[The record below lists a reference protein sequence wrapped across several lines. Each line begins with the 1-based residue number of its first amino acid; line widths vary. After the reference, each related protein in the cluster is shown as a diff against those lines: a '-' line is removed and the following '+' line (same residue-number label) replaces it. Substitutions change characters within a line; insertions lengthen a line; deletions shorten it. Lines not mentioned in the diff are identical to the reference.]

1 MVMKL
6 ILLIFLST
14 LFISNAVY
22 AQKDKIERT
31 WYNEEKTSKIQI
43 YKAPN
48 GVFDGK
54 IVWLIRPLEKDGK
67 IKLDK
72 LNPDDKLKSQTIIN
86 SVILKGFTRS
96 KSDTSLYENGTVY
109 SPANGKTYCGVII
122 HRGKELK
129 LRGYF
134 CGFSILGKSWIC
146 PLAE

>member
-6 ILLIFLST
+6 YVLPILI
-14 LFISNAVY
+14 LFVNNTIY
-22 AQKDKIERT
+22 AQKDKIEHI

-43 YKAPN
+43 YK
-48 GVFDGK
+48 GVDDVFYGK
-54 IVWLIRPLEKDGK
+54 IVWLIRPLDKDAHPK
-67 IKLDK
+67 IDK
-72 LNPDDKLKSQTIIN
+72 LNPDPKLKSQPILN

>member
-6 ILLIFLST
+6 CLLLISIVLINS
-14 LFISNAVY
+14 AVH
-22 AQKDKIERT
+22 AQKDKIEHV
-31 WYNEEKTSKIQI
+31 WYNEEKTIKLQI
-43 YKAPN
+43 YKSPT

-54 IVWLIRPLEKDGK
+54 IVWLLRPLEKDGK

-146 PLAE
+146 PIAE

>member
-1 MVMKL
+1 MKGIAL
-6 ILLIFLST
+6 NILLLLTYST
-14 LFISNAVY
+14 TF
-22 AQKDKIERT
+22 AQKDKIERI
-31 WYNEEKTSKIQI
+31 WYNEEKTVKIQI
-43 YKAPN
+43 FKAPD
-48 GVFDGK
+48 GIFFGK
-54 IVWLIRPLEKDGK
+54 IIWMVRPLEADGK

-72 LNPDDKLKSQTIIN
+72 LNPDHKAKTQPILN
-86 SVILKGFTRS
+86 SVILKGFSRS
-96 KSDTSLYENGTVY
+96 ATDTSIYENGTVY

>member
-1 MVMKL
+1 MKGIAL
-6 ILLIFLST
+6 HILLLLTYST
-14 LFISNAVY
+14 TF
-22 AQKDKIERT
+22 AQKDKIERI
-31 WYNEEKTSKIQI
+31 WYNEEKTVKIQI
-43 YKAPN
+43 FKATD
-48 GVFDGK
+48 GIFYGK
-54 IVWLIRPLEKDGK
+54 IIWMVRPLEADGK

-72 LNPDDKLKSQTIIN
+72 LNPDHKAKTQPILN
-86 SVILKGFTRS
+86 SVILKGFSRS
-96 KSDTSLYENGTVY
+96 ATDTSIYENGTVY

>member
-6 ILLIFLST
+6 CLTIISLV
-14 LFISNAVY
+14 FINSVLH
-22 AQKDKIERT
+22 AQKDKIERI
-31 WYNEEKTSKIQI
+31 WYNEEKTIKLQI
-43 YKAPN
+43 YKTP
-48 GVFDGK
+48 GEIFDGK
-54 IVWLIRPLEKDGK
+54 IVWLLRPLEKDGK
-67 IKLDK
+67 VKLDK
-72 LNPDDKLKSQTIIN
+72 LNPNEKLKSQTIFN

-109 SPANGKTYCGVII
+109 SPANGKTYCGVIV

>member
-1 MVMKL
+1 MKHL
-6 ILLIFLST
+6 ALYTLLLLSYSAT
-14 LFISNAVY
+14 F
-22 AQKDKIERT
+22 AQKDKIERI
-31 WYNEEKTSKIQI
+31 WYNEEKTVKIQI
-43 YKAPN
+43 FKAAD
-48 GVFDGK
+48 GIFYGK
-54 IVWLIRPLEKDGK
+54 IIWMVRPLEADGK

-72 LNPDDKLKSQTIIN
+72 LNPNHKAKTQPILN

-96 KSDTSLYENGTVY
+96 ATDTSMYENGTVY

>member
-1 MVMKL
+1 MVMKVFL
-6 ILLIFLST
+6 LLISIILLNS
-14 LFISNAVY
+14 AVH
-22 AQKDKIERT
+22 AQKDKIEHV
-31 WYNEEKTSKIQI
+31 WYNEEKTIKLQI

-54 IVWLIRPLEKDGK
+54 IVWLLRPLEKDGK

-72 LNPDDKLKSQTIIN
+72 LNPDSKLKLQTIIN

-96 KSDTSLYENGTVY
+96 ISDTSLYENGTVY

>member
-6 ILLIFLST
+6 YLLLISIILINST
-14 LFISNAVY
+14 VH
-22 AQKDKIERT
+22 AQKDKIERV
-31 WYNEEKTSKIQI
+31 WYNQEKTIKLQI
-43 YKAPN
+43 YKTP
-48 GVFDGK
+48 GDVFNGK
-54 IVWLIRPLEKDGK
+54 IVWLLRPLEKDGK

-72 LNPDDKLKSQTIIN
+72 LNPNEKLKSQPILN
-86 SVILKGFTRS
+86 SIILKGFTRS

-122 HRGKELK
+122 HRGTELK

>member
-1 MVMKL
+1 M
-6 ILLIFLST
+6 LLTSNIIF
-14 LFISNAVY
+14 
-22 AQKDKIERT
+22 AQKDKIEHI
-31 WYNEEKTSKIQI
+31 WYNEEKTVKIQI
-43 YKAPN
+43 YKAPD
-48 GVFDGK
+48 GIFFGK
-54 IVWLIRPLEKDGK
+54 IVWMLRPLETDGK
-67 IKLDK
+67 VKLDK
-72 LNPDDKLKSQTIIN
+72 LNPDTKAKTQPILN

-96 KSDTSLYENGTVY
+96 TSDTSIYENGTVY

>member
-1 MVMKL
+1 M
-6 ILLIFLST
+6 LLTSNIIF
-14 LFISNAVY
+14 
-22 AQKDKIERT
+22 AQKDKIEHI
-31 WYNEEKTSKIQI
+31 WYNEEKTVKIQI
-43 YKAPN
+43 YKAPD
-48 GVFDGK
+48 GIFFGK
-54 IVWLIRPLEKDGK
+54 IVWMLRPLETDGK
-67 IKLDK
+67 AKLDK
-72 LNPDDKLKSQTIIN
+72 LNPDTKAKTQPILN

-96 KSDTSLYENGTVY
+96 TSDTSIYENGTVY

>member
-1 MVMKL
+1 MKPIALLIL
-6 ILLIFLST
+6 ILLIGNVT
-14 LFISNAVY
+14 H
-22 AQKDKIERT
+22 AQKDKIEHI
-31 WYNEEKTSKIQI
+31 WYNEEKTVKIQI
-43 YKAPN
+43 YKASD
-48 GVFDGK
+48 GIFYGK
-54 IVWLIRPLEKDGK
+54 IVWMLRPLETDGK
-67 IKLDK
+67 VKLDK
-72 LNPDDKLKSQTIIN
+72 LNPNHKAKTQPILN

-96 KSDTSLYENGTVY
+96 ISDTSIYENGTVY

>member
-1 MVMKL
+1 MKGIVL
-6 ILLIFLST
+6 YILLLLTCSST
-14 LFISNAVY
+14 F
-22 AQKDKIERT
+22 AQKDKIERI
-31 WYNEEKTSKIQI
+31 WYNEEKTVKIQI
-43 YKAPN
+43 FKAAD
-48 GVFDGK
+48 GIFYGK
-54 IVWLIRPLEKDGK
+54 IIWMVRPLEADGK

-72 LNPDDKLKSQTIIN
+72 LNPDHKAKTQPILN

-96 KSDTSLYENGTVY
+96 ATDTSMYENGTVY

>member
-1 MVMKL
+1 MKGIAL
-6 ILLIFLST
+6 HILLVLTYST
-14 LFISNAVY
+14 TF
-22 AQKDKIERT
+22 AQKDKIERI
-31 WYNEEKTSKIQI
+31 WYNEEKTVKIQI
-43 YKAPN
+43 FKATD
-48 GVFDGK
+48 GIFYGK
-54 IVWLIRPLEKDGK
+54 IIWMVRPLEADGK

-72 LNPDDKLKSQTIIN
+72 LNPDHKAKTQPILN
-86 SVILKGFTRS
+86 SVILKGFSRS
-96 KSDTSLYENGTVY
+96 ATDTSIYENGTVY

>member
-1 MVMKL
+1 MKGIIIY
-6 ILLIFLST
+6 ILLLIKYSATF
-14 LFISNAVY
+14 
-22 AQKDKIERT
+22 AQKDKIERI
-31 WYNEEKTSKIQI
+31 WYNEEKTVKIQI
-43 YKAPN
+43 FKAAD
-48 GVFDGK
+48 GIFYGK
-54 IVWLIRPLEKDGK
+54 IIWMVRPLEADGK

-72 LNPDDKLKSQTIIN
+72 LNPDKKAKTQPILN

-96 KSDTSLYENGTVY
+96 ATDTSTYENGTVY

>member
-1 MVMKL
+1 MKFTVLL
-6 ILLIFLST
+6 ILI
-14 LFISNAVY
+14 LFSSNIIW
-22 AQKDKIERT
+22 AQKDKIERI
-31 WYNEEKTSKIQI
+31 WYNEEKTVKIQI
-43 YKAPN
+43 FKSNDGIFY
-48 GVFDGK
+48 GK
-54 IVWLIRPLEKDGK
+54 IVWMLRPLETDGK

-72 LNPDDKLKSQTIIN
+72 LNPDHKAKTQPILN

-96 KSDTSLYENGTVY
+96 ASDTSMYENGTVY

-122 HRGKELK
+122 YRGKELK

>member
-1 MVMKL
+1 MKGIAL
-6 ILLIFLST
+6 HILLLVAY
-14 LFISNAVY
+14 SNTF
-22 AQKDKIERT
+22 AQKDKIERI
-31 WYNEEKTSKIQI
+31 WYNEEKTVKIQI
-43 YKAPN
+43 FKATD
-48 GVFDGK
+48 GIFYGK
-54 IVWLIRPLEKDGK
+54 IIWMVRPLEADGK

-72 LNPDDKLKSQTIIN
+72 LNPDHKAKTQPILN

-96 KSDTSLYENGTVY
+96 ATDTSMYENGTVY

>member
-1 MVMKL
+1 MLMKL
-6 ILLIFLST
+6 CTLLISILLT
-14 LFISNAVY
+14 SNTIH
-22 AQKDKIERT
+22 AQKDKIEHV
-31 WYNEEKTSKIQI
+31 WYNEGKTSKIQI
-43 YKAPN
+43 YKGAD
-48 GVFDGK
+48 GIFYGK
-54 IVWLIRPLEKDGK
+54 IVWLIRPLDFDGK
-67 IKLDK
+67 PKLDK
-72 LNPDDKLKSQTIIN
+72 FNPDAKQKTQPILN
-86 SVILKGFTRS
+86 SIILKGFTRS

>member
-1 MVMKL
+1 MKGIAL
-6 ILLIFLST
+6 YILLLLTYSATF
-14 LFISNAVY
+14 
-22 AQKDKIERT
+22 AQKDKIERI
-31 WYNEEKTSKIQI
+31 WYNEEKTVKIQI
-43 YKAPN
+43 FKASD
-48 GVFDGK
+48 GIFYGK
-54 IVWLIRPLEKDGK
+54 IIWMVRPLEADGK
-67 IKLDK
+67 VKLDK
-72 LNPDDKLKSQTIIN
+72 LNPDHKAKTQPILN

-96 KSDTSLYENGTVY
+96 ASDTSMYENGTVY

>member
-1 MVMKL
+1 MKS
-6 ILLIFLST
+6 ILLILVSIF
-14 LFISNAVY
+14 FINGAIY
-22 AQKDKIERT
+22 AQKDKIEHT

>member
-1 MVMKL
+1 MKGIAL
-6 ILLIFLST
+6 HILLVLTYST
-14 LFISNAVY
+14 TF
-22 AQKDKIERT
+22 AQKDKIERI
-31 WYNEEKTSKIQI
+31 WYNEEKTVKIQI
-43 YKAPN
+43 FKATD
-48 GVFDGK
+48 GIFYGK
-54 IVWLIRPLEKDGK
+54 IIWMVRPLEADGK

-72 LNPDDKLKSQTIIN
+72 LNPDHKAKSQPILN
-86 SVILKGFTRS
+86 SVILKGFSRS
-96 KSDTSLYENGTVY
+96 ATDTSIYENGTVY